1 MSLIGEH
8 ALARL
13 VEMGRS
19 AMTPP
24 SGHAEDI
31 VLQAVWEVSKPSRVY
46 WLMNALA
53 AVIACYGLLADSTAV
68 VTIVPHGIGA
78 LGYTMQRPIDDRFL
92 VSRAELKGKMA
103 VLLGGRSAEA
113 LVFGEISTGAADGL
127 DKATHIA
134 RSMVTRFGMS
144 AELGQMAYE
153 TPPDKFLGNPA
164 SMSRQYSEQ
173 TAREIDCAVRA
184 LMDEAA
190 KTAMEILRT
199 YRPQL
204 KAGAKNLLDK
214 ETLLPDELPVL
225 PAIPSTPIKIPD
237 LRINIQEPA

>member
-68 VTIVPHGIGA
+68 VTIVP
-78 LGYTMQRPIDDRFL
+78 QRPIDDRFL